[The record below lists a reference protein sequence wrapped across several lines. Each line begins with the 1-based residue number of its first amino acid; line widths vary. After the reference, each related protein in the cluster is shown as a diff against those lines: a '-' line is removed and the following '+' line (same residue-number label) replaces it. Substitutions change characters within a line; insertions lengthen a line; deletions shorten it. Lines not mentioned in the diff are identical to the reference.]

1 MELRERRALGWWAT
15 PRRKAWRLTSLPRP
29 LRRPGFQ
36 AELPEP
42 SPGRAIQCQLTR
54 CPRVPRPHTR
64 RAGAGSPRGP
74 PHGTPDD
81 VSTAPRK
88 YRRGGGGRTTEE
100 SLKKRREDG
109 VLGGLEQTEQ
119 AGCDRLT
126 RRWDVQ
132 GWRAAGGT
140 EGEGEGPARARRQG
154 PARGLRDPQGCG
166 LPARL
171 ADTRRPASTVG
182 GSETSGARRWPRQD

>member
-1 MELRERRALGWWAT
+1 MAVESSHRTVKVPEETRGSRVGQWWNSENGEPLGWWAT

-88 YRRGGGGRTTEE
+88 YRRGGGMHDGGKPQEEARGRGARGGW
-100 SLKKRREDG
+100 SRRN
-109 VLGGLEQTEQ
+109 
-119 AGCDRLT
+119 RL
-126 RRWDVQ
+126 DVT
-132 GWRAAGGT
+132 GSRAAGTCRGGGRQGAQKAKVKGRR
-140 EGEGEGPARARRQG
+140 EPGGRAR
-154 PARGLRDPQGCG
+154 PAG
-166 LPARL
+166 
-171 ADTRRPASTVG
+171 
-182 GSETSGARRWPRQD
+182 

>member
-1 MELRERRALGWWAT
+1 MAAESNHRTVKVPEADPRESCRSEVELRERRALGWWAT

-42 SPGRAIQCQLTR
+42 SLGHAIQCQLTR

-88 YRRGGGGRTTEE
+88 YRRGGGGRTTKE

-109 VLGGLEQTEQ
+109 VL
-119 AGCDRLT
+119 AGAGADGT
-126 RRWDVQ
+126 
-132 GWRAAGGT
+132 GWM
-140 EGEGEGPARARRQG
+140 
-154 PARGLRDPQGCG
+154 
-166 LPARL
+166 
-171 ADTRRPASTVG
+171 
-182 GSETSGARRWPRQD
+182 

>member
-1 MELRERRALGWWAT
+1 MAVESSHRTVKVPEETRGSRVGQRWNSENGEPLGWWAT

-42 SPGRAIQCQLTR
+42 SLGRAIQCQLTR
-54 CPRVPRPHTR
+54 CPRVPRLHTR

-88 YRRGGGGRTTEE
+88 YRQGGGRTTKE

-109 VLGGLEQTEQ
+109 VLGG
-119 AGCDRLT
+119 AGADGT
-126 RRWDVQ
+126 
-132 GWRAAGGT
+132 GWM
-140 EGEGEGPARARRQG
+140 
-154 PARGLRDPQGCG
+154 
-166 LPARL
+166 
-171 ADTRRPASTVG
+171 
-182 GSETSGARRWPRQD
+182 

>member
-1 MELRERRALGWWAT
+1 MAVESSHRTVKVPEETRGSRVGQRWNSENGEPLGWWAT

-81 VSTAPRK
+81 ISTAPRK
-88 YRRGGGGRTTEE
+88 YRRGGGGRTTKE

-109 VLGGLEQTEQ
+109 VL
-119 AGCDRLT
+119 AGAGADGT
-126 RRWDVQ
+126 
-132 GWRAAGGT
+132 GWM
-140 EGEGEGPARARRQG
+140 
-154 PARGLRDPQGCG
+154 
-166 LPARL
+166 
-171 ADTRRPASTVG
+171 
-182 GSETSGARRWPRQD
+182 